1 MRARSFLDRQSPPH
15 IFTLVMMVALSA
27 LSMNIFLPSLPS
39 ISEHFDEDKNIVQL
53 TITLYL
59 FATAFLQPIL
69 GPLSDYY
76 GRRPIVLF
84 GLIGF
89 IVGTVICIFA
99 PNIEILLIG
108 RMVQATS
115 AAGMVIS
122 RAIIRDMVGL
132 EKAASMIGYVTMGM
146 AIAPMIGPAM
156 GGYLDEFFGWQA
168 AFWLLLVFAVIV
180 LCITWADLGETRKT
194 AAPNLTSQ
202 FASYPILLRSRRFW
216 GYSLTAAASAGTF
229 YSILGGGPFVATEYL
244 KLSPSQFGKYF
255 AIISIGYMFG
265 NYLSGRYAE
274 RFGISPLLIYGNVV
288 VAVGVFISFILLM
301 NGSKNA
307 LFFFLPLCLVGV
319 GNGLSLP
326 SANAGIVSLHP
337 SLAGAASGLGGFLQI
352 ILGAT
357 FSMLAGMVLGPLS
370 NPAPML
376 ILMMAIAILG
386 ICIAFY
392 VVYIDAQEL
401 RKNLNHQTII
411 GSENE

>member
-1 MRARSFLDRQSPPH
+1 MQRQSFLNRQSPPH
-15 IFTLVMMVALSA
+15 IFTLVILVALSA

-39 ISEHFDEDKNIVQL
+39 ISEHFNEDKKVVQL

-69 GPLSDYY
+69 GPLSDFY
-76 GRRPIVLF
+76 GRRPVVLF

-89 IVGTVICIFA
+89 FIGTMICLLA
-99 PNIEILLIG
+99 SNIEILLFG
-108 RMVQATS
+108 RMIQAMS

-122 RAIIRDMVGL
+122 RAIIRDIVGW

-146 AIAPMIGPAM
+146 AIAPMIGPTI

-168 AFWLLLVFAVIV
+168 TFWLLLVLAIIV
-180 LCITWADLGETRKT
+180 FYITLFDLGETRKT
-194 AAPNLTSQ
+194 AAPDLTSQ

-229 YSILGGGPFVATEYL
+229 YSILGGGPYVATQYFEL
-244 KLSPSQFGKYF
+244 TPSQFGMYF
-255 AIISIGYMFG
+255 ASISIGYMFG

-274 RFGISPLLIYGNVV
+274 RLGISFLLIYGNVV
-288 VAVGVFISFILLM
+288 AAIGVLLAFLLLM
-301 NGSKNA
+301 DGSKNA
-307 LFFFLPLCLVGV
+307 LFFFLPICLVGV
-319 GNGLSLP
+319 GNGMSLP

-352 ILGAT
+352 VLGAG
-357 FSMLAGMVLGPLS
+357 FSMLAGFVLGPLS

-376 ILMMAIAILG
+376 VLMMAIAVLG
-386 ICIAFY
+386 ICIASY
-392 VVYIDAQEL
+392 VVYIDNQEQH
-401 RKNLNHQTII
+401 KNLKAQ
-411 GSENE
+411 